1 MLAGKFIKLLVVA
14 TALSN
19 ADAGNGRKR
28 NRRNRNANYAPVG
41 TGGYGSISKNPTSAP
56 IVAIVTPEP
65 TLSPSLSPSMAKW
78 NGDGHIPTT
87 SPTETAAISENPTL
101 SPVWNGDGHIPTTS
115 PTETAAISE
124 NPTSSPVWKGD
135 SWGSDG
141 HATLSPSLSPTLP
154 PTLSPSVSPTVV
166 APIETDKPV
175 NSWNGDGFC
184 GATKKKRCCSDW
196 NSLNA
201 EKQARCSRWGCKC

>member
-1 MLAGKFIKLLVVA
+1 
-14 TALSN
+14 
-19 ADAGNGRKR
+19 
-28 NRRNRNANYAPVG
+28 
-41 TGGYGSISKNPTSAP
+41 
-56 IVAIVTPEP
+56 
-65 TLSPSLSPSMAKW
+65 MAKW

-101 SPVWNGDGHIPTTS
+101 SPVWNGDGHIPTTSPTETAAISENPTSSPVWKGDGHIPTTS